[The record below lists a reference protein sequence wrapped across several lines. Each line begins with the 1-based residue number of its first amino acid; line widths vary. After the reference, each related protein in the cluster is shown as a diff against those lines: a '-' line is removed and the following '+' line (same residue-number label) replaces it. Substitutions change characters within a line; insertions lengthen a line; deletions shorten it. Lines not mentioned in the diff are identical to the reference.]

1 MLCCLKEE
9 MLGSWIQVLSWK
21 QEEVGPESGR
31 AWRLISL
38 RRFFLP
44 NRLVFHL
51 WDLFL
56 SMCTNK
62 AGVWTGSGQPHT
74 GKRGAGFH
82 TMSSICEGW
91 CSVGIGELPADHL
104 STSFSFPL
112 CKLLRVLDP
121 CLRPGFP
128 SVIPPTT
135 TALDVC
141 PASAE
146 HGHLPPANC
155 ASHDTPFVLG
165 LGLFISLTL
174 RGRSYNPLI
183 YSA

>member
-1 MLCCLKEE
+1 MSLFIDAISILLWVSCVQASVNMLCCLKEE

-38 RRFFLP
+38 RQFFLP
-44 NRLVFHL
+44 NRLVFHF

-62 AGVWTGSGQPHT
+62 AGVWTGSGEPHT

-112 CKLLRVLDP
+112 CNSLGSLTPAYALAS
-121 CLRPGFP
+121 LQ
-128 SVIPPTT
+128 SSHPPPRHWTC
-135 TALDVC
+135 AL
-141 PASAE
+141 
-146 HGHLPPANC
+146 HLPNMDT
-155 ASHDTPFVLG
+155 SHLLIALPMTLP
-165 LGLFISLTL
+165 LF
-174 RGRSYNPLI
+174 
-183 YSA
+183 